1 MFKNII
7 LLILLT
13 FNIMILNYTIYLQAK
28 LTIITGDA
36 LSVVNNI
43 REICDYF
50 TEQEYEQAKQF
61 FELEV
66 QKQ

>member
-1 MFKNII
+1 MLKNII

-43 REICDYF
+43 REICEYF
-50 TEQEYEQAKQF
+50 TDQEYEAAKEF
-61 FELEV
+61 YELQVE
-66 QKQ
+66 KQ

>member
-1 MFKNII
+1 MVKNII

-61 FELEV
+61 YELEV

>member
-13 FNIMILNYTIYLQAK
+13 FNIIILNYTIYLQAK

-43 REICDYF
+43 REICEYF
-50 TEQEYEQAKQF
+50 TDQEYEAAKEF
-61 FELEV
+61 YELQVE
-66 QKQ
+66 KQ

>member
-1 MFKNII
+1 MVKNII

-43 REICDYF
+43 REICEYF
-50 TEQEYEQAKQF
+50 TDQEYEAAKEF
-61 FELEV
+61 YELQVE
-66 QKQ
+66 KQ

>member
-1 MFKNII
+1 MVKNII

-13 FNIMILNYTIYLQAK
+13 FNIMILNYTIYLQSK

-50 TEQEYEQAKQF
+50 TEQEYEAAKEF
-61 FELEV
+61 YELQVE
-66 QKQ
+66 KQ